1 MNHPPKKK
9 SKDPLLPEN
18 NSVDE
23 RNLIDLEDSASL
35 SLEDRVNIYW
45 KENKGF
51 LVGCILVLFLIIVAY
66 QGMRIVKEQMEAKLQ
81 VSYAKADASDTLDEF
96 ARTHSDK
103 VLGGF
108 AALTIA
114 DQAYTDNDFETA
126 YEFYTIAVSAL
137 QEPLLTGRARI
148 GQAFALYKRGKT
160 DEGLSLLNAVTSDNS
175 LAGAIR
181 AEAAYHLAIEA
192 HTAGHKEEFSNY
204 AAQVNDSDFAGQWQQ
219 RLKSLPGFK
228 LD

>member
-108 AALTIA
+108 AVL
-114 DQAYTDNDFETA
+114 
-126 YEFYTIAVSAL
+126 V
-137 QEPLLTGRARI
+137 
-148 GQAFALYKRGKT
+148 
-160 DEGLSLLNAVTSDNS
+160 
-175 LAGAIR
+175 
-181 AEAAYHLAIEA
+181 
-192 HTAGHKEEFSNY
+192 
-204 AAQVNDSDFAGQWQQ
+204 
-219 RLKSLPGFK
+219 
-228 LD
+228 